1 MEQQAEGSPSPA
13 VSPGY
18 QEGLVTPSSL
28 TNDLGST
35 NSPDCRGA
43 RGVIGLSGSRTAGSM
58 ARLWSSLA
66 VREILRLPVP
76 QVVTG
81 MVRGIPS
88 GLGNLAL

>member
-1 MEQQAEGSPSPA
+1 MEQQAEGSPSPT

-35 NSPDCRGA
+35 NPDCRGA
-43 RGVIGLSGSRTAGSM
+43 RDVIGLSGSRMAGIM